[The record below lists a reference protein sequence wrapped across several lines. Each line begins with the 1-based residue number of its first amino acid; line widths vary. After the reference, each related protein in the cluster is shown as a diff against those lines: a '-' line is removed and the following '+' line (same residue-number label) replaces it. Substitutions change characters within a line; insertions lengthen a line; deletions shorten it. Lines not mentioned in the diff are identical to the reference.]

1 VTGVPEFE
9 AAAAAAVDEVGPD
22 RLRRLAAGIEAGQP
36 GRALAA
42 VAGGGPAAG
51 RLLDPVAAGA
61 VPPAVAAAYL
71 RGLAG
76 GYEHRAAT
84 VRAELVWTGPTA
96 LDVPVRATAQVL
108 TDLVGD
114 AGHELI
120 LVTYSARPHPPLLA
134 ALAGATARGV
144 PVWIVVET
152 LAGAGSALQGEQPAK
167 AFASL
172 PDLPLFTWA
181 VDCRPAGARMH
192 AKLAVADERLL
203 FVSSANLTAAGIG
216 SNLEAGVLVRGGA
229 APRRA
234 AEHLRAMRRDGLLVR
249 I

>member
-9 AAAAAAVDEVGPD
+9 AAAVAAVDEVGPD
-22 RLRRLAAGIEAGQP
+22 RVRRLAAGIEAGRP
-36 GRALAA
+36 GHALAA

-51 RLLDPVAAGA
+51 RLLDPVVAGA
-61 VPPAVAAAYL
+61 VPPAVAAAHL
-71 RGLAG
+71 RGLAD

-152 LAGAGSALQGEQPAK
+152 LGAGSALQGEQPAK

-172 PDLPLFTWA
+172 PDVPLFTWA
-181 VDCRPAGARMH
+181 VDRRPAGARMH

-234 AEHLRAMRRDGLLVR
+234 AEHLWAMRRDGLLVR